1 MFLNLLQK
9 TIIVQRGHLTF
20 EFKLGGVL
28 LHSIKS
34 NSVHFLFVC
43 MIFEYVDELLR
54 QIKGVNVNLPA
65 YYVEKRW

>member
-1 MFLNLLQK
+1 
-9 TIIVQRGHLTF
+9 
-20 EFKLGGVL
+20 
-28 LHSIKS
+28 
-34 NSVHFLFVC
+34 